1 MFKMEYLKA
10 ALGFLEN
17 LGNIFIERL
26 ILQLDNDFPFLN
38 VYWKW
43 HIMSDCMNAPEMFF
57 KFLDGN
63 MSFSFLGLLR
73 EPVLTAF

>member
-1 MFKMEYLKA
+1 MFKMGYLKA

-38 VYWKW
+38 VY
-43 HIMSDCMNAPEMFF
+43 
-57 KFLDGN
+57 
-63 MSFSFLGLLR
+63 
-73 EPVLTAF
+73 